1 MDILL
6 SARLLSFEAWF
17 LLANLSYVLA
27 YALAKASFFG
37 LRVWRLFHAK
47 KQILAKI
54 QAAEEAQEEAL
65 EN

>member
-17 LLANLSYVLA
+17 LLANLSYVCAYLLA
-27 YALAKASFFG
+27 RLMLFA

-47 KQILAKI
+47 KQIIAKI
-54 QAAEEAQEEAL
+54 QAAEEAREEA
-65 EN
+65 